1 MLGQPPPESFCFDS
15 SSFTA
20 LYGENIWV
28 PSDSSRKH
36 LCKAQVSSSGY
47 EDLLT
52 MQAVEP

>member
-1 MLGQPPPESFCFDS
+1 MLGQPPPESFYFDS